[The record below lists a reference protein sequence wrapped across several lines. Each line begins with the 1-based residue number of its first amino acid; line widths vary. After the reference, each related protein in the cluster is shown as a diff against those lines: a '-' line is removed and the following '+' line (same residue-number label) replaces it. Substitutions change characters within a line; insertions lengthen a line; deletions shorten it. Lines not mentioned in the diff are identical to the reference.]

1 MRPFG
6 AICCVPLVIG
16 IIYMQK
22 SIIPHILCQVAR
34 PIKSIIDELYVDL
47 QWTARKRSETK
58 NSN

>member
-1 MRPFG
+1 M
-6 AICCVPLVIG
+6 PLVIG

-47 QWTARKRSETK
+47 QWTARKRSEAK